1 MFRESDY
8 RVIEGA
14 GPVRPVITISN
25 PLSFDITVQ
34 VTSIDVL
41 AIGEYCSI
49 LIIHYYYNGMINML
63 QEDWIILLEHTLSQ
77 FLLETQLVHSI
88 FQ

>member
-1 MFRESDY
+1 MFRESEY
-8 RVIEGA
+8 SVIEGT
-14 GPVRPVITISN
+14 GPVQSVLTLSN
-25 PLSFDITVQ
+25 PSSFNITVQ

-49 LIIHYYYNGMINML
+49 LTIHCYYNGMTNML
-63 QEDWIILLEHTLSQ
+63 QEDWIILLEHTLSH
-77 FLLETQLVHSI
+77 FLLETQFLYSI